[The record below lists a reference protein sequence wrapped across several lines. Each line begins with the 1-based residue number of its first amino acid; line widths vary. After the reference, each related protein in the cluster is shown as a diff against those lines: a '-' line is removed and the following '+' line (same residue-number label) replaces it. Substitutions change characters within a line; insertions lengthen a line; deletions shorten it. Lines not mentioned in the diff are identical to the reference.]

1 MKTRNVEKQKHKN
14 YLKKANEF
22 FQIMNESFAQ
32 QHYNAVVLN
41 AIHCAISAADALTI
55 FYKGVR
61 HAGERHEDV
70 ISLLNTLGI
79 IDIELK
85 NRQFLRLLQL
95 KNSVEYEETLMSE
108 ADALDAM
115 KNTER
120 FFSWILQLLK

>member
-1 MKTRNVEKQKHKN
+1 MKTRNVEKQKYKN

-22 FQIMNESFAQ
+22 FHSMNANFAQ
-32 QHYNAVVLN
+32 QYYNAVILN

-79 IDIELK
+79 RDIELK
-85 NRQFLRLLQL
+85 NRQFL
-95 KNSVEYEETLMSE
+95 VT
-108 ADALDAM
+108 DLDF
-115 KNTER
+115 N
-120 FFSWILQLLK
+120 LLKCPLLCLPDITF